1 MNIIEYTKDTL
12 KNGVELFNDEI
23 VMTNSQ
29 GITIRRNTAKL
40 RAICLGAISS
50 NDAKEWYRV
59 CRLSSPVGTIIEPFE
74 DNEDAWNEL
83 FNDTIALVRCE
94 LTKCLLKERAAKSA
108 KTLLDILT
116 KRDKEHWADDK
127 VKKDLSIKSPGPI
140 DVTFTVVD

>member
-1 MNIIEYTKDTL
+1 MNIIEYTKDAL

-23 VMTNSQ
+23 FMTNAQ
-29 GITIRRNTAKL
+29 GITVRRNTAKL

-74 DNEDAWNEL
+74 DNEATWNEL

-108 KTLLDILT
+108 KTLLDILS

>member
-1 MNIIEYTKDTL
+1 MNILEYTKDTL

-29 GITIRRNTAKL
+29 GITVRRNTAKL

-74 DNEDAWNEL
+74 DNEAAWNEL
-83 FNDTIALVRCE
+83 FNDTIALARCE